1 MPIQQSVQTLIRAD
15 DFHDKAF
22 SFTVESI
29 VDELPENHKD
39 LVVTVSEGYYMTT
52 SLTSQ
57 PRREQTFEH
66 TQQPNR
72 QWVASGT
79 IILAYAEDYPKNGV
93 LTIQNPAAETVVL
106 PIEATQAV
114 ARNAGLTVSH
124 SELSFTQTA
133 SDKPAYLLLTITQQ
147 LVDTPITLATDTPA
161 YFQLASDSRPYYS
174 PTLTVVSPARKFHVH
189 VRYTA
194 SKPGLHTG
202 QLTIQTLSDYQ
213 TIPLQGR
220 RTGWLSIRPGRRLAT
235 SQQQLESPQ
244 PSSRSGSWIVLAMLA
259 CMSGL
264 GYIGYTHKC
273 QLFPGLCQ
281 KTTSK
286 AALVKHTLPTPS
298 QSTVPES
305 LPKRETKPG
314 TYPEKG
320 RENLTQVID
329 SLSRL
334 RQSFTA
340 DKPGTKRVV
349 VASNEEAAT
358 ARSTVSRRETAKKT
372 VEPPKGPTR
381 TKPMSINEESELE
394 KALNKPL

>member
-1 MPIQQSVQTLIRAD
+1 MPIQQSVQAPIRAD

-29 VDELPENHKD
+29 VDDLHASHKD
-39 LVVTVSEGYYMTT
+39 LVVTVSEGYSMTT

-57 PRREQTFEH
+57 PRSEQTFEH

-93 LTIQNPAAETVVL
+93 LTIQNPLAETVVL

-114 ARNAGLTVSH
+114 ARDAGLTVSH
-124 SELSFTQTA
+124 SELSFIQTA

-147 LVDTPITLATDTPA
+147 VVDTPITLTTDAPT

-174 PTLTVVSPARKFHVH
+174 PTLTVVSSARKFHVH
-189 VRYTA
+189 VRYAA

-202 QLTIQTLSDYQ
+202 QLTIQTPSDCQ
-213 TIPLQGR
+213 KIPLQGR
-220 RTGWLSIRPGRRLAT
+220 RTGWLSILSGRRLAT
-235 SQQQLESPQ
+235 NQQQLE
-244 PSSRSGSWIVLAMLA
+244 SSRSGSWIILAMFA
-259 CMSGL
+259 GMSGL

-281 KTTSK
+281 NITPK
-286 AALVKHTLPTPS
+286 AAMPG
-298 QSTVPES
+298 QSTISEN
-305 LPKRETKPG
+305 LPKRETKLVAH
-314 TYPEKG
+314 PEKG

-340 DKPGTKRVV
+340 DKSDTKRTV
-349 VASNEEAAT
+349 VASDEEAVT
-358 ARSTVSRRETAKKT
+358 TRPKGTRQETAKKT
-372 VEPPKGPTR
+372 IEQPKDNTR
-381 TKPMSINEESELE
+381 TKPMSANEESELE
-394 KALNKPL
+394 KALNKQP

>member
-1 MPIQQSVQTLIRAD
+1 MPIQQSVQALIRAD

-22 SFTVESI
+22 SFTVES
-29 VDELPENHKD
+29 VMDELPESHKD

-93 LTIQNPAAETVVL
+93 LTIQNPAEETVVL
-106 PIEATQAV
+106 PIEATKAV
-114 ARNAGLTVSH
+114 VKNAGLTISH

-147 LVDTPITLATDTPA
+147 LVDTPITLTTDAPA
-161 YFQLASDSRPYYS
+161 YFQLATDSRPYYS

-189 VRYTA
+189 VRYAA
-194 SKPGLHTG
+194 SKRGLHKG
-202 QLTIQTLSDYQ
+202 QLTIQTPSDCQ

-220 RTGWLSIRPGRRLAT
+220 RTGWLSIKSGYNRSTTQPK
-235 SQQQLESPQ
+235 LESPE
-244 PSSRSGSWIVLAMLA
+244 PASRSGSWIIAAMLA
-259 CMSGL
+259 GMSGL

-273 QLFPGLCQ
+273 QLFPSLCQ
-281 KTTSK
+281 DVSPK
-286 AALVKHTLPTPS
+286 ATLVNQPSPTPD
-298 QSTVPES
+298 QPTVPES
-305 LPKRETKPG
+305 LPKRETKAVAN
-314 TYPEKG
+314 PEKG
-320 RENLTQVID
+320 QESLTQVID

-340 DKPGTKRVV
+340 DKSDAKRQTIL
-349 VASNEEAAT
+349 SGEEAAT
-358 ARSTVSRRETAKKT
+358 ARPNVSRRETAKKT
-372 VEPPKGPTR
+372 VEQPKERTPPKPT
-381 TKPMSINEESELE
+381 SVNEESELE